1 MKRLALLGA
10 AATLALAGCDALSTD
25 SPATSLSAADQDI
38 AATVVAGVLADQ
50 SNGFATDLNDI
61 NGTMDRSGLS
71 YSATMLGGDHGHGG
85 GSGDRFWRPGDRQ
98 NGRVTYDSTSGTF
111 RLVYDRTDSL
121 RGFVRTAKASLV
133 YQYLTATGS
142 PIADP
147 RRNRSQVHKVTYTGD
162 REGSENGA
170 TYRRDSTGARIAAGT
185 VARAY
190 TSHAAWT
197 LDGLTTATAS
207 FVGDQK
213 NSGTMTLTRPDSL
226 PVKTTYE
233 ATLTSSGVTI
243 ARDSTTAPESR
254 IQGTLTYKV
263 TTTIQR
269 GTSTPVTKVSEGTIT
284 LDGKGGA
291 LMRFEGL
298 NGSYYRIDLRDGT
311 RERRR
316 HG

>member
-1 MKRLALLGA
+1 MKRLALLA
-10 AATLALAGCDALSTD
+10 AATTLVLAGCDTTSTD
-25 SPATSLSAADQDI
+25 SPAAVLSAADQDI

-50 SNGFATDLNDI
+50 SNGFATDLNDL

-71 YSATMLGGDHGHGG
+71 YSATMLGGDHGRGG
-85 GSGDRFWRPGDRQ
+85 GFGDRFWRPGDRQ

-111 RLVYDRTDSL
+111 TLVYDRTDSL
-121 RGFVRTAKASLV
+121 RGFVRTAKANLV
-133 YQYLTATGS
+133 YQYLTAAGTA
-142 PIADP
+142 IADP
-147 RRNRSQVHKVTYTGD
+147 RRNRALVHKVTYTGD
-162 REGSENGA
+162 REGTENG
-170 TYRRDSTGARIAAGT
+170 TSYRRDSTGTRTAAGT

-197 LDGLTTATAS
+197 LDGLTTTAATFA
-207 FVGDQK
+207 GDQAS
-213 NSGTMTLTRPDSL
+213 SGTMTLTRTDSL
-226 PVKTTYE
+226 PVTTTYE
-233 ATLTSSGVTI
+233 ATLTSSDVTI
-243 ARDSTTAPESR
+243 SRDSTTAPEAR
-254 IQGTLTYKV
+254 VQGTLTYKV

-269 GTSTPVTKVSEGTIT
+269 GSNTPVTKVSEGTIT

-291 LMRFEGL
+291 LMRFEGI